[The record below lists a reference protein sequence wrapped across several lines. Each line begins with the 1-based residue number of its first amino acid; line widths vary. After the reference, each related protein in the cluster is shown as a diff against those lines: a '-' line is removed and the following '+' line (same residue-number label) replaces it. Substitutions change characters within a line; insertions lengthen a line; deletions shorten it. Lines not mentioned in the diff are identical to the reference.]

1 LETRKNLAVNQKKL
15 HEAITDTPRKKS
27 TKPSLTHTYPEK
39 LHKTI
44 TDMHTP
50 RKKPHEPMT
59 DAHIQKNPINPSPMY
74 IQEKPHESIMTHMP
88 EAITVYRFYRENIGY
103 STSSHL

>member
-1 LETRKNLAVNQKKL
+1 MKPSLTQTQEKIHKTIIDPHTQKKFM
-15 HEAITDTPRKKS
+15 
-27 TKPSLTHTYPEK
+27 KPSLTHTYPEK

-44 TDMHTP
+44 TDMCTP

-59 DAHIQKNPINPSPMY
+59 DAHTQKNPINPSPVQ

-103 STSSHL
+103 STSSHQ